1 MTRFATQRATVAE
14 IRHETFDGRDHL
26 VAPVVAIREMVLDS
40 GFLPAAEI
48 GRFVE
53 AWNGIPLVMDH
64 PTERGVPV
72 SANRPEILERRG
84 VGRLWNAR
92 LEDGR
97 LLGEL
102 WIDMEKARR
111 LGGEALEALA
121 RLERGQPLEV
131 STGYFTDEEAVEGSF
146 RGRRYEKVQRNLRPD
161 HLALLPNAVGA
172 CSWADGC
179 GAPRVN
185 HEGGGGGPAKDTVGR
200 TVRAA
205 VGGIARALGLSPGA
219 GGEPAAAGRR
229 VGLEKYPARME
240 ASMRHNQSGPG
251 GSLGEFLRARRD
263 ELGLSN
269 EALAQVSGLDLATI
283 EGVLSGE
290 LVRPGDEVLRALA
303 DALGL
308 ALDDVL
314 SRVETDGG
322 GSGMEAQRVA
332 RRAGA
337 PRGNQAQPCAAGR
350 LPGGLD
356 EFLQTIAVPE
366 YRLAIARALDAER
379 ERRASLAAAL
389 AANARCRLSHAEL
402 GGLSTEVLQKLSD
415 TLAPEDYSGRG
426 GPRAG
431 FAGDDTIPP
440 APSVVLA
447 RGEARGR

>member
-1 MTRFATQRATVAE
+1 
-14 IRHETFDGRDHL
+14 
-26 VAPVVAIREMVLDS
+26 
-40 GFLPAAEI
+40 
-48 GRFVE
+48 
-53 AWNGIPLVMDH
+53 
-64 PTERGVPV
+64 
-72 SANRPEILERRG
+72 
-84 VGRLWNAR
+84 
-92 LEDGR
+92 
-97 LLGEL
+97 
-102 WIDMEKARR
+102 
-111 LGGEALEALA
+111 
-121 RLERGQPLEV
+121 
-131 STGYFTDEEAVEGSF
+131 
-146 RGRRYEKVQRNLRPD
+146 
-161 HLALLPNAVGA
+161 
-172 CSWADGC
+172 
-179 GAPRVN
+179 
-185 HEGGGGGPAKDTVGR
+185 
-200 TVRAA
+200 
-205 VGGIARALGLSPGA
+205 
-219 GGEPAAAGRR
+219 
-229 VGLEKYPARME
+229 
-240 ASMRHNQSGPG
+240 MRHNQSGPG

-303 DALGL
+303 DALWL
-308 ALDDVL
+308 ALDDLL

-337 PRGNQAQPCAAGR
+337 PRGNQAQPCVAGR

-379 ERRASLAAAL
+379 ERRARLAAAL

-431 FAGDDTIPP
+431 FADDDTIPP

>member
-1 MTRFATQRATVAE
+1 MWTPLRETIPGRRLFFRAGQAKAKQGMTRFATQRATVAE

-84 VGRLWNAR
+84 VGRLWNVR

-102 WIDMEKARR
+102 WIDVEKARR

-161 HLALLPNAVGA
+161 HVALLPNAVGA

-205 VGGIARALGLSPGA
+205 VGGIVRALGLSPGA
-219 GGEPAAAGRR
+219 GGELAAAGRR

-240 ASMRHNQSGPG
+240 ASMRHNPVAT
-251 GSLGEFLRARRD
+251 LLCFTLRLRYSTRNWRVD
-263 ELGLSN
+263 TKGL
-269 EALAQVSGLDLATI
+269 
-283 EGVLSGE
+283 
-290 LVRPGDEVLRALA
+290 
-303 DALGL
+303 
-308 ALDDVL
+308 
-314 SRVETDGG
+314 
-322 GSGMEAQRVA
+322 
-332 RRAGA
+332 
-337 PRGNQAQPCAAGR
+337 
-350 LPGGLD
+350 
-356 EFLQTIAVPE
+356 
-366 YRLAIARALDAER
+366 LAI
-379 ERRASLAAAL
+379 
-389 AANARCRLSHAEL
+389 
-402 GGLSTEVLQKLSD
+402 
-415 TLAPEDYSGRG
+415 
-426 GPRAG
+426 
-431 FAGDDTIPP
+431 
-440 APSVVLA
+440 
-447 RGEARGR
+447 